1 MPYDGKQKLTQ
12 NTAHLDDP
20 FARGSKA
27 LSNARGARTELKQT
41 EKPAVGEEGVSS
53 HPQLRIK

>member
-1 MPYDGKQKLTQ
+1 MPFDGKRGLTQ

-20 FARGSKA
+20 FGRGSKA
-27 LSNARGARTELKQT
+27 LSNAKGARTELKQT

-53 HPQLRIK
+53 HSQLRIK